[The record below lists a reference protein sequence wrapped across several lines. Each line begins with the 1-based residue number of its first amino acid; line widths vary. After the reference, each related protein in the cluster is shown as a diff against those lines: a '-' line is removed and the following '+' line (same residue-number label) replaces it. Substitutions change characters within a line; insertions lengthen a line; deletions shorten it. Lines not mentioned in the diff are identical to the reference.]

1 LSADNEENFLNFTSA
16 AGVRVLEQ
24 TAKSVAVSH
33 RWERRDFLDM
43 HNHWFSAALLA
54 ALMTVVFWGNPAKAG
69 GPVLADRKL
78 SEVVVTAKR
87 QWDPAADARL
97 QGQVETALAADAY
110 FNSEHVTV
118 TVLNGVATLHG
129 IIFDDWDLRN
139 AIRISRHIPGV
150 RRVVNDLEIKL
161 GGE

>member
-1 LSADNEENFLNFTSA
+1 
-16 AGVRVLEQ
+16 
-24 TAKSVAVSH
+24 
-33 RWERRDFLDM
+33 M
-43 HNHWFSAALLA
+43 HNHWFSAALSA
-54 ALMTVVFWGNPAKAG
+54 AVMAVVFWGNPAKAG
-69 GPVLADRKL
+69 APAFADRKL

-87 QWDPAADARL
+87 QPDPAADARL
-97 QGQVETALAADAY
+97 QVQVETALAADAY
-110 FNSEHVTV
+110 FNSEHVSV

-139 AIRISRHIPGV
+139 AIRISRRIPGV